1 MEWVAA
7 AEEYVGNNGWGAR
20 GKTLGISRMYSE
32 NGADKA
38 LIRKEKVVASLRPR
52 GILSGFLAVV
62 PNLGYAV
69 YLPPIAAKMGPQRIR
84 LRLSTQVLKDGA
96 IFSAYFNKTRQLV
109 IEDVLTW
116 QSAPVWHTKPFKER
130 WEWIVADFA
139 ANHLKPMLELQGTEI
154 ILAQYTS
161 VNQIQA
167 QEPDV
172 NYVVE
177 FVLNGSNTK
186 RIIWIPPKVEPA
198 PTTQAAKEPTPDG
211 VKTSDGV
218 KTPDG
223 VNAPNG
229 VKTPD
234 GVNTPGANIF
244 KVKKEMG
251 PDVFSVWRGEERLGL
266 GLVRTLAIS
275 RALRLANLDEIQ
287 VVAEHNKQFDKWEI
301 KTVIEPKK
309 SEG

>member
-1 MEWVAA
+1 MSEMDWVAI
-7 AEEYVGNNGWGAR
+7 AEEYVGKNGWGAR

-84 LRLSTQVLKDGA
+84 LRLSPQVLADGA

-109 IEDVLTW
+109 IEDALTW
-116 QSAPVWHTKPFKER
+116 QTNPVWHTKPFKER
-130 WEWIVADFA
+130 WERIVADFA
-139 ANHLKPMLELQGTEI
+139 TNHFKPMLEIQGTEI
-154 ILAQYTS
+154 ILAQYMS
-161 VNQIQA
+161 VNQVQA
-167 QEPDV
+167 QEPDA
-172 NYVVE
+172 NHVVE
-177 FVLNGSNTK
+177 FVLNNPNAK
-186 RIIWIPPKVEPA
+186 RIIWIPPK
-198 PTTQAAKEPTPDG
+198 TEPTPVTQPAKVPTPG
-211 VKTSDGV
+211 GV
-218 KTPDG
+218 KTP
-223 VNAPNG
+223 
-229 VKTPD
+229 
-234 GVNTPGANIF
+234 GADVF

-251 PDVFSVWRGEERLGL
+251 PDVFSVWKGEERLGL

-275 RALRLANLDEIQ
+275 KALRLANLDEIQ

-301 KTVIEPKK
+301 KSVIEPLLREMPKK
-309 SEG
+309 SDG

>member
-1 MEWVAA
+1 MEQDWVAA
-7 AEEYVGNNGWGAR
+7 AEEYVGKNGWGAR

-69 YLPPIAAKMGPQRIR
+69 YLPPIAAKMGPQRLR
-84 LRLSTQVLKDGA
+84 LRLSQQVLTDGA

-130 WEWIVADFA
+130 WERIVADFA
-139 ANHLKPMLELQGTEI
+139 ANHFKPMLELQGTTI

-161 VNQIQA
+161 VNQVQA

-172 NYVVE
+172 NQVVE
-177 FVLNGSNTK
+177 FVLNGANTK

-198 PTTQAAKEPTPDG
+198 SQTAKESVPDAD
-211 VKTSDGV
+211 V
-218 KTPDG
+218 
-223 VNAPNG
+223 
-229 VKTPD
+229 
-234 GVNTPGANIF
+234 F
-244 KVKKEMG
+244 KVKKELG
-251 PDVFSVWRGEERLGL
+251 PDVYSVWRGEERLGL

-287 VVAEHNKQFDKWEI
+287 VVAELNKQFDKWEI
-301 KTVIEPKK
+301 KSVVEPLLRYEPKK
-309 SEG
+309 SDG

>member
-1 MEWVAA
+1 MDSLVCQDWVAA

-69 YLPPIAAKMGPQRIR
+69 YLPPIAAKMGPQRLR
-84 LRLSTQVLKDGA
+84 LRLSPAVLKDGA
-96 IFSAYFNKTRQLV
+96 IFSAYFNRHKQLV

-116 QSAPVWHTKPFKER
+116 QGSPVWHTKPFKER
-130 WEWIVADFA
+130 WERIIADFA
-139 ANHLKPMLELQGTEI
+139 ANHFKSMLELQGTEI
-154 ILAQYTS
+154 VLAQYTS
-161 VNQIQA
+161 VNQLQA
-167 QEPDV
+167 QEPDA
-172 NYVVE
+172 NHVVE
-177 FVLNGSNTK
+177 FVLNGANTK

-198 PTTQAAKEPTPDG
+198 TQAVKETVADAD
-211 VKTSDGV
+211 V
-218 KTPDG
+218 
-223 VNAPNG
+223 
-229 VKTPD
+229 
-234 GVNTPGANIF
+234 F

-251 PDVFSVWRGEERLGL
+251 PDVYSVWRGEERLGL

-275 RALRLANLDEIQ
+275 RALRLVNLDEIQ
-287 VVAEHNKQFDKWEI
+287 VIAEHNKQFDKWEI
-301 KTVIEPKK
+301 KSVVTD
-309 SEG
+309 

>member
-1 MEWVAA
+1 MRSMYRRLEGLCRLKPSAALYKYTPSANMDWVAA

-38 LIRKEKVVASLRPR
+38 LIRKEKVVASIRPR

-69 YLPPIAAKMGPQRIR
+69 YLPPIAAKMGPQRFR
-84 LRLSTQVLKDGA
+84 LRLSPAVLTEGA
-96 IFSAYFNKTRQLV
+96 IFSAYFNRQKQLV

-116 QSAPVWHTKPFKER
+116 KSNPVWHTKPFKER
-130 WEWIVADFA
+130 WERIVADFA
-139 ANHLKPMLELQGTEI
+139 NNHFKPMLELQGTAI
-154 ILAQYTS
+154 SLAQYMS
-161 VNQIQA
+161 VNQVQA
-167 QEPDV
+167 QGHEPDA
-172 NYVVE
+172 NHVVE
-177 FVLNGSNTK
+177 FVLNGPNTK

-198 PTTQAAKEPTPDG
+198 TQVAKE
-211 VKTSDGV
+211 
-218 KTPDG
+218 
-223 VNAPNG
+223 NAEESI
-229 VKTPD
+229 
-234 GVNTPGANIF
+234 PGTDVF

-251 PDVFSVWRGEERLGL
+251 PDVYSVWRGEERLGL

-301 KTVIEPKK
+301 KSVVTD
-309 SEG
+309 

>member
-1 MEWVAA
+1 MDWVAI
-7 AEEYVGNNGWGAR
+7 AEEYVGKNGWGAR

-69 YLPPIAAKMGPQRIR
+69 YLPPIAARMGPQRIR
-84 LRLSTQVLKDGA
+84 LRLSSQVTADGA

-116 QSAPVWHTKPFKER
+116 QSVPVWHTKPFKER
-130 WEWIVADFA
+130 WERIATDFVT
-139 ANHLKPMLELQGTEI
+139 NHFKPMLEIQGIEI
-154 ILAQYTS
+154 VLAQYTS
-161 VNQIQA
+161 VNQVQA
-167 QEPDV
+167 QEPDA
-172 NYVVE
+172 NHVVE
-177 FVLNGSNTK
+177 FVLNNPNTK
-186 RIIWIPPKVEPA
+186 RIIWIPPKTEPT
-198 PTTQAAKEPTPDG
+198 PVTQPAKEPTP
-211 VKTSDGV
+211 
-218 KTPDG
+218 
-223 VNAPNG
+223 
-229 VKTPD
+229 
-234 GVNTPGANIF
+234 GADVF

-275 RALRLANLDEIQ
+275 KALRLANLDEVE

-301 KTVIEPKK
+301 KSVIEPLLREEPKK

>member
-1 MEWVAA
+1 MSEMDWVAI
-7 AEEYVGNNGWGAR
+7 AEEYVGKNGWGAR

-84 LRLSTQVLKDGA
+84 LRLSPQVLADGA

-116 QSAPVWHTKPFKER
+116 QTNPVWHTKPFKER
-130 WEWIVADFA
+130 WERIVADFA
-139 ANHLKPMLELQGTEI
+139 TNHFKPMLEIQGTEI

-161 VNQIQA
+161 VNQVQA
-167 QEPDV
+167 QEPDANHV
-172 NYVVE
+172 IE
-177 FVLNGSNTK
+177 FVHNNPNTK
-186 RIIWIPPKVEPA
+186 RIIWIPPK
-198 PTTQAAKEPTPDG
+198 TEPTP
-211 VKTSDGV
+211 VTQPAKM
-218 KTPDG
+218 P
-223 VNAPNG
+223 
-229 VKTPD
+229 
-234 GVNTPGANIF
+234 TPGADVF

-251 PDVFSVWRGEERLGL
+251 PDVFSVWKGEERLGL

-275 RALRLANLDEIQ
+275 KALRLVNLDEIQ

-301 KTVIEPKK
+301 KSVIEPLLREMPKK
-309 SEG
+309 SDG

>member
-1 MEWVAA
+1 MDSLVCQDWVAA
-7 AEEYVGNNGWGAR
+7 TEEYVGNNGWGAR

-69 YLPPIAAKMGPQRIR
+69 YLPPIAAKMGPQRLR
-84 LRLSTQVLKDGA
+84 LRLSPAVLKDGA
-96 IFSAYFNKTRQLV
+96 IFSAYFNKTKQLV

-116 QSAPVWHTKPFKER
+116 QGSPVWHTKPFKER
-130 WEWIVADFA
+130 WERIIADFA
-139 ANHLKPMLELQGTEI
+139 TNHFKSMLELQGTEI
-154 ILAQYTS
+154 VLAQYTS
-161 VNQIQA
+161 ANQLQA
-167 QEPDV
+167 QEPDA

-177 FVLNGSNTK
+177 FVLNSANTK

-198 PTTQAAKEPTPDG
+198 TQAVKET
-211 VKTSDGV
+211 VSDTDV
-218 KTPDG
+218 
-223 VNAPNG
+223 
-229 VKTPD
+229 
-234 GVNTPGANIF
+234 F

-251 PDVFSVWRGEERLGL
+251 PDVYSVWRGEERLGL

-275 RALRLANLDEIQ
+275 RALRLVNLDEIQ
-287 VVAEHNKQFDKWEI
+287 VIAEHNKQFDKWEI
-301 KTVIEPKK
+301 KSVVTD
-309 SEG
+309 

>member
-1 MEWVAA
+1 MEQDWVAA
-7 AEEYVGNNGWGAR
+7 AEEYVGKNGWGAR

-69 YLPPIAAKMGPQRIR
+69 YLPPIAAKMGPQRLR
-84 LRLSTQVLKDGA
+84 LRLSPQVLTDGA

-130 WEWIVADFA
+130 WERIVADFA
-139 ANHLKPMLELQGTEI
+139 ANHFKPMLELQGTTI

-161 VNQIQA
+161 VNQVQA

-172 NYVVE
+172 NQVVE
-177 FVLNGSNTK
+177 FVLNGANTK

-198 PTTQAAKEPTPDG
+198 TQTAKESVPDAD
-211 VKTSDGV
+211 V
-218 KTPDG
+218 
-223 VNAPNG
+223 
-229 VKTPD
+229 
-234 GVNTPGANIF
+234 F
-244 KVKKEMG
+244 KVKKELG
-251 PDVFSVWRGEERLGL
+251 PDVYSVWRGEERLGL

-287 VVAEHNKQFDKWEI
+287 VVAELNKQFDKWEI
-301 KTVIEPKK
+301 KSVVTD
-309 SEG
+309 

>member
-1 MEWVAA
+1 MDWVAA
-7 AEEYVGNNGWGAR
+7 AEEYVGNSGWGAR

-38 LIRKEKVVASLRPR
+38 LIRKEKVVASIRPR

-69 YLPPIAAKMGPQRIR
+69 YLPPIAAKMGPQRLR
-84 LRLSTQVLKDGA
+84 LRLSPQVLADGA
-96 IFSAYFNKTRQLV
+96 IFSAYFNKAKQLV

-116 QSAPVWHTKPFKER
+116 QHAPVWHTKPFRER
-130 WEWIVADFA
+130 WERIIADFA
-139 ANHLKPMLELQGTEI
+139 TNHFKPMLELQGTAI

-167 QEPDV
+167 QEPDA
-172 NYVVE
+172 NHVVE
-177 FVLNGSNTK
+177 FVLNGANTK
-186 RIIWIPPKVEPA
+186 RIIWIPPKM
-198 PTTQAAKEPTPDG
+198 EPTP
-211 VKTSDGV
+211 VTQLAKE
-218 KTPDG
+218 
-223 VNAPNG
+223 A
-229 VKTPD
+229 
-234 GVNTPGANIF
+234 TPGADIF

-251 PDVFSVWRGEERLGL
+251 PDVFSVWRDDERLGL

-275 RALRLANLDEIQ
+275 KALRLANLDEIA

-301 KTVIEPKK
+301 KSVIEPKK

>member
-1 MEWVAA
+1 MEQDWVAA
-7 AEEYVGNNGWGAR
+7 AEEYVGKNGWGAR

-69 YLPPIAAKMGPQRIR
+69 YLPPIAAKMGPQRLR
-84 LRLSTQVLKDGA
+84 LRLSPQVLTDGA

-130 WEWIVADFA
+130 WERIVADFA
-139 ANHLKPMLELQGTEI
+139 ANHFKPMLELQGTTI

-161 VNQIQA
+161 VNQVQA

-172 NYVVE
+172 NQVVE
-177 FVLNGSNTK
+177 FVLNGANTK

-198 PTTQAAKEPTPDG
+198 TQTAKESVPDAD
-211 VKTSDGV
+211 V
-218 KTPDG
+218 
-223 VNAPNG
+223 
-229 VKTPD
+229 
-234 GVNTPGANIF
+234 F
-244 KVKKEMG
+244 KVKKELG
-251 PDVFSVWRGEERLGL
+251 PDVYSVWRGEERLGL

-287 VVAEHNKQFDKWEI
+287 VVAELNKQFDKWEI
-301 KTVIEPKK
+301 KSVVEPLLR
-309 SEG
+309 

>member
-1 MEWVAA
+1 MDWVAI
-7 AEEYVGNNGWGAR
+7 AEEYVGKNGWGAR

-69 YLPPIAAKMGPQRIR
+69 YLPPIAARMGPQRIR
-84 LRLSTQVLKDGA
+84 LRLSSQVTADGA

-116 QSAPVWHTKPFKER
+116 QTNPVWHTKPFKER
-130 WEWIVADFA
+130 WERIATDFVT
-139 ANHLKPMLELQGTEI
+139 NHFKPMLEIQGIEI
-154 ILAQYTS
+154 VLAQYTS
-161 VNQIQA
+161 VNQVQA
-167 QEPDV
+167 QEPDA
-172 NYVVE
+172 NHVVE
-177 FVLNGSNTK
+177 FVLNNPNTK
-186 RIIWIPPKVEPA
+186 RIIWIPPKTEPT
-198 PTTQAAKEPTPDG
+198 PVTQPAKEPTP
-211 VKTSDGV
+211 
-218 KTPDG
+218 
-223 VNAPNG
+223 
-229 VKTPD
+229 
-234 GVNTPGANIF
+234 GADVF

-275 RALRLANLDEIQ
+275 KALRLANLAEVE

-301 KTVIEPKK
+301 KSVIEPLLREEPKK

>member
-1 MEWVAA
+1 MDWVAA
-7 AEEYVGNNGWGAR
+7 TEEYIGNSGWGAR
-20 GKTLGISRMYSE
+20 GKTLGISRMYAE

-84 LRLSTQVLKDGA
+84 LRLSQTVLNDGA
-96 IFSAYFNKTRQLV
+96 IFSAYYNKTRQLV

-116 QSAPVWHTKPFKER
+116 QGTAVWQTKPFRER
-130 WEWIVADFA
+130 WERIVAEFA
-139 ANHLKPMLELQGTEI
+139 ANHFKPMLELQGTEI
-154 ILAQYTS
+154 VLAKYTS
-161 VNQIQA
+161 VNLIQA
-167 QEPDV
+167 QEPDA
-172 NYVVE
+172 NQVVE
-177 FVLNGSNTK
+177 FVLNTPNTK
-186 RIIWIPPKVEPA
+186 RIIWIPPKAEPA
-198 PTTQAAKEPTPDG
+198 PVTQPAKEP
-211 VKTSDGV
+211 V
-218 KTPDG
+218 
-223 VNAPNG
+223 
-229 VKTPD
+229 
-234 GVNTPGANIF
+234 PGADIF
-244 KVKKEMG
+244 KVKKEIG
-251 PDVFSVWRGEERLGL
+251 PDVYSVWRGEERLGL

-275 RALRLANLDEIQ
+275 KALRLANLDEIA

>member
-1 MEWVAA
+1 MEQDWVAA

-69 YLPPIAAKMGPQRIR
+69 YLPPIAAKMGPQRLR
-84 LRLSTQVLKDGA
+84 LRLSQAVLNDGA
-96 IFSAYFNKTRQLV
+96 IFSAYFNKSKQLV

-116 QSAPVWHTKPFKER
+116 QGAAVWHTKPFKER
-130 WEWIVADFA
+130 WERIVADFA
-139 ANHLKPMLELQGTEI
+139 ANHFKPMLELQGTAI

-161 VNQIQA
+161 VNQVQA

-172 NYVVE
+172 NQVVE
-177 FVLNGSNTK
+177 FVLNGPNTK
-186 RIIWIPPKVEPA
+186 RIIWIPPKIEPA
-198 PTTQAAKEPTPDG
+198 PTTQPAKEPTP
-211 VKTSDGV
+211 
-218 KTPDG
+218 
-223 VNAPNG
+223 
-229 VKTPD
+229 
-234 GVNTPGANIF
+234 GADVF

>member
-1 MEWVAA
+1 MDWVAI
-7 AEEYVGNNGWGAR
+7 AEEYVGKNGWGAR

-69 YLPPIAAKMGPQRIR
+69 YLPPIAARMGPQRIR
-84 LRLSTQVLKDGA
+84 LRLSSQVTADGA

-130 WEWIVADFA
+130 WERIATDFVT
-139 ANHLKPMLELQGTEI
+139 NHFKPMLEIQGIEI
-154 ILAQYTS
+154 VLAQYTS
-161 VNQIQA
+161 VNQVQA
-167 QEPDV
+167 QEPDA
-172 NYVVE
+172 NHVVE
-177 FVLNGSNTK
+177 FVLNNPNTK
-186 RIIWIPPKVEPA
+186 RIIWIPPKTEPT
-198 PTTQAAKEPTPDG
+198 PVTQPAKEPTP
-211 VKTSDGV
+211 
-218 KTPDG
+218 
-223 VNAPNG
+223 
-229 VKTPD
+229 
-234 GVNTPGANIF
+234 GADVF

-275 RALRLANLDEIQ
+275 KALRLANLDEVE

-301 KTVIEPKK
+301 KSVIEPLLREEPKK

>member
-7 AEEYVGNNGWGAR
+7 AEEYVGKNGWGAR

-130 WEWIVADFA
+130 WERIVADFA
-139 ANHLKPMLELQGTEI
+139 ANHFKPMLELQGTEI

-161 VNQIQA
+161 VNQVQA

-186 RIIWIPPKVEPA
+186 RIIWIPPKIEPA

-211 VKTSDGV
+211 VKTHDGV
-218 KTPDG
+218 K
-223 VNAPNG
+223 
-229 VKTPD
+229 
-234 GVNTPGANIF
+234 TPGANIF

-287 VVAEHNKQFDKWEI
+287 VVADHNKQFDKWEI
-301 KTVIEPKK
+301 KTVIEPLPKK

>member
-1 MEWVAA
+1 MDSLVCQDWVAA

-69 YLPPIAAKMGPQRIR
+69 YLPPIAAKMGPQRLR
-84 LRLSTQVLKDGA
+84 LRLSPAVLKDGA
-96 IFSAYFNKTRQLV
+96 IFSAYFNRHKQLV

-116 QSAPVWHTKPFKER
+116 QGSPVWHTKPFKER
-130 WEWIVADFA
+130 WERIIADFA
-139 ANHLKPMLELQGTEI
+139 TNHFKSMLELQGTEI
-154 ILAQYTS
+154 VLAQYTS
-161 VNQIQA
+161 VNQLQA
-167 QEPDV
+167 QEPDA
-172 NYVVE
+172 NHVVE
-177 FVLNGSNTK
+177 FVLNGANTK

-198 PTTQAAKEPTPDG
+198 TQAVKETVPDA
-211 VKTSDGV
+211 D
-218 KTPDG
+218 
-223 VNAPNG
+223 
-229 VKTPD
+229 
-234 GVNTPGANIF
+234 IF

-251 PDVFSVWRGEERLGL
+251 PDVYSVWRGEERLGL

-275 RALRLANLDEIQ
+275 RALRLVNLDEIQ
-287 VVAEHNKQFDKWEI
+287 VIAEHNKQFDKWEI
-301 KTVIEPKK
+301 KSVVTD
-309 SEG
+309 

>member
-1 MEWVAA
+1 MDSLVCQDWVAA

-69 YLPPIAAKMGPQRIR
+69 YLPPIAAKMGPQRLR
-84 LRLSTQVLKDGA
+84 LRLSPAVLKDGA
-96 IFSAYFNKTRQLV
+96 IFSAYFNKTKQLV

-116 QSAPVWHTKPFKER
+116 QGSPVWHTKPFKER
-130 WEWIVADFA
+130 WERIIADFA
-139 ANHLKPMLELQGTEI
+139 TNHFKSMLELQGTEI
-154 ILAQYTS
+154 VLAQYTS
-161 VNQIQA
+161 VNQVQA
-167 QEPDV
+167 QEPDA
-172 NYVVE
+172 NHVVE
-177 FVLNGSNTK
+177 FVLNGANTK

-198 PTTQAAKEPTPDG
+198 TQAAKET
-211 VKTSDGV
+211 VSDADV
-218 KTPDG
+218 
-223 VNAPNG
+223 
-229 VKTPD
+229 
-234 GVNTPGANIF
+234 F

-251 PDVFSVWRGEERLGL
+251 PDVYSVWRGEERLGL

-275 RALRLANLDEIQ
+275 RALRLVNLDEIQ

-309 SEG
+309 TMG

>member
-1 MEWVAA
+1 MDWVAA
-7 AEEYVGNNGWGAR
+7 AEEYVGNSGWGAR

-38 LIRKEKVVASLRPR
+38 LIRKEKVVASIRPR

-69 YLPPIAAKMGPQRIR
+69 YLPPIAAKMGPQRLR
-84 LRLSTQVLKDGA
+84 LRLSPQVLADGA
-96 IFSAYFNKTRQLV
+96 IFSAYFNKAKQLV

-116 QSAPVWHTKPFKER
+116 QHAPVWHTKPFRER
-130 WEWIVADFA
+130 WERIIADFA
-139 ANHLKPMLELQGTEI
+139 TNHFKPMLELQGMAI

-167 QEPDV
+167 QEPDA
-172 NYVVE
+172 NHVVE
-177 FVLNGSNTK
+177 FVLNGANTK
-186 RIIWIPPKVEPA
+186 RIIWIPPKVEPT
-198 PTTQAAKEPTPDG
+198 PTTQPAKEHM
-211 VKTSDGV
+211 
-218 KTPDG
+218 
-223 VNAPNG
+223 
-229 VKTPD
+229 
-234 GVNTPGANIF
+234 PGADVF

-251 PDVFSVWRGEERLGL
+251 PDVFSVWRDDERLGL

-275 RALRLANLDEIQ
+275 KALRLANLDEIA

-301 KTVIEPKK
+301 KSVITD
-309 SEG
+309 

>member
-1 MEWVAA
+1 MRGNAAGLNTTQRTINIHLPANMDQDWIAA
-7 AEEYVGNNGWGAR
+7 AEEYIGKNGWGAR

-38 LIRKEKVVASLRPR
+38 LIRKEKVVASIRPR

-84 LRLSTQVLKDGA
+84 LRLSPQVLNDGA
-96 IFSAYFNKTRQLV
+96 IFSAYYNRNKQLV

-116 QSAPVWHTKPFKER
+116 QSTPVWHTKPFKER
-130 WEWIVADFA
+130 WERIIADFA
-139 ANHLKPMLELQGTEI
+139 TNHYKPMLELQGTEI

-161 VNQIQA
+161 VNQVQA
-167 QEPDV
+167 QEPDA
-172 NYVVE
+172 NHVVE
-177 FVLNGSNTK
+177 FVLNGANTK
-186 RIIWIPPKVEPA
+186 RIIWIPPKI
-198 PTTQAAKEPTPDG
+198 EPTP
-211 VKTSDGV
+211 VTQPA
-218 KTPDG
+218 KTP
-223 VNAPNG
+223 V
-229 VKTPD
+229 
-234 GVNTPGANIF
+234 PGADIF

-251 PDVFSVWRGEERLGL
+251 PDVFSVWKGEERLGL

-275 RALRLANLDEIQ
+275 KALRLANLDEIQ

-301 KTVIEPKK
+301 KSVVTD
-309 SEG
+309 

>member
-1 MEWVAA
+1 MDWVAA
-7 AEEYVGNNGWGAR
+7 AEEYVGNSGWGAR

-38 LIRKEKVVASLRPR
+38 LIRKEKVVASIRPR

-69 YLPPIAAKMGPQRIR
+69 YLPPIAAKMGPQRLR
-84 LRLSTQVLKDGA
+84 LRLSPQVLAEGA

-116 QSAPVWHTKPFKER
+116 QSAPVWHTKQFRER
-130 WEWIVADFA
+130 WERIVADFA
-139 ANHLKPMLELQGTEI
+139 TNHFKPMLELQGTEI
-154 ILAQYTS
+154 VLAKYTS
-161 VNQIQA
+161 VNQVQA
-167 QEPDV
+167 QEPDA
-172 NYVVE
+172 NHVVE
-177 FVLNGSNTK
+177 FVLNGANTK
-186 RIIWIPPKVEPA
+186 RIIWIPPK
-198 PTTQAAKEPTPDG
+198 TEPTP
-211 VKTSDGV
+211 VTQPAKETI
-218 KTPDG
+218 
-223 VNAPNG
+223 
-229 VKTPD
+229 
-234 GVNTPGANIF
+234 PGADIF

-275 RALRLANLDEIQ
+275 KALRLANLDEIA

-301 KTVIEPKK
+301 KSVIEPLLREEPKK
-309 SEG
+309 TMG

>member
-1 MEWVAA
+1 MDSLVCQDWVAA

-69 YLPPIAAKMGPQRIR
+69 YLPPIAAKMGPQRLR
-84 LRLSTQVLKDGA
+84 LRLSPAVLKDGA
-96 IFSAYFNKTRQLV
+96 IFSAYFNRHKQLV

-116 QSAPVWHTKPFKER
+116 QGSPVWHTKPFKER
-130 WEWIVADFA
+130 WERIIADFA
-139 ANHLKPMLELQGTEI
+139 ANHFKSMLELQGTEI
-154 ILAQYTS
+154 VLAQYTS
-161 VNQIQA
+161 VNQLQG
-167 QEPDV
+167 QEPDA
-172 NYVVE
+172 NHVVE
-177 FVLNGSNTK
+177 FVLNGANTK

-198 PTTQAAKEPTPDG
+198 TQAVKETVPDAD
-211 VKTSDGV
+211 V
-218 KTPDG
+218 
-223 VNAPNG
+223 
-229 VKTPD
+229 
-234 GVNTPGANIF
+234 F

-251 PDVFSVWRGEERLGL
+251 PDVYSVWRGEERLGL

-275 RALRLANLDEIQ
+275 RALRLVNLDEIQ
-287 VVAEHNKQFDKWEI
+287 VIAEHNKQFDKWEI
-301 KTVIEPKK
+301 KSVVEPKK
-309 SEG
+309 TMG

>member
-1 MEWVAA
+1 MDSLVCQDWVAA

-69 YLPPIAAKMGPQRIR
+69 YLPPIAAKMGPQRLR
-84 LRLSTQVLKDGA
+84 LRLSPAVLKDGA
-96 IFSAYFNKTRQLV
+96 IFSAYFNRHKQLV

-116 QSAPVWHTKPFKER
+116 QGSPVWHTKPFKER
-130 WEWIVADFA
+130 WERIIADFA
-139 ANHLKPMLELQGTEI
+139 ANHFKSMLELQGTEI
-154 ILAQYTS
+154 VLAQYTS
-161 VNQIQA
+161 VNQLQA
-167 QEPDV
+167 QEPDA
-172 NYVVE
+172 NHVVE
-177 FVLNGSNTK
+177 FVLNGANTK

-198 PTTQAAKEPTPDG
+198 TQAVKETVPDAD
-211 VKTSDGV
+211 V
-218 KTPDG
+218 
-223 VNAPNG
+223 
-229 VKTPD
+229 
-234 GVNTPGANIF
+234 F

-251 PDVFSVWRGEERLGL
+251 PDVYSVWRGEERLGL

-275 RALRLANLDEIQ
+275 RALRLVNLDEIQ
-287 VVAEHNKQFDKWEI
+287 VIAEHNKQFDKWEI
-301 KTVIEPKK
+301 KSVVTD
-309 SEG
+309 